1 MRNEN
6 RKRIQSHERLYSYT
20 QSSTHAYNF
29 NSRNT
34 ESTCSIT
41 TKKKAIYDEFFFSAV
56 FFLIGILN
64 EKLYGICD

>member
-6 RKRIQSHERLYSYT
+6 RKRIQSHERLHSYT

-41 TKKKAIYDEFFFSAV
+41 TKKSNLRRIFFSAV